1 MGAATGKLNEIPQR
15 LKKFITHDVRKNPIL
30 GLYLVIGVMVLG
42 YGIYFAAVMY
52 KDLTGT
58 GKKKV
63 AARPQVAQVRKP
75 PVAKKEVPPQQKVV
89 SPPKEQDIPAPKP
102 PIQKETEKKEI
113 VEVAKVTVAAAQK
126 PDTSQWKS
134 LEFPDGT
141 LISYPPDWT
150 RSAVDSENSILYGI
164 RLQAP
169 GSEAS
174 LKCYSRRR
182 KLGDNYADSLKET
195 MKRGGYSN
203 IKKDTKKINQ
213 QDVAQISGALADK
226 HMIVSIFE
234 PQADRYFIVRLIV
247 SKQELTKLQP
257 FYSAIV
263 DSYGDSTSPAASV
276 VSIEKLEQQLEKS
289 IEKKTEY
296 LVGSTVYL
304 KMKNGAVH
312 KGVVIAEDDSSITL
326 ESFRFGGRYSFK
338 VSRKDILEII
348 R

>member
-1 MGAATGKLNEIPQR
+1 MGARTGKLNEIPQR
-15 LKKFITHDVRKNPIL
+15 LKKFITHDIRKNPIL
-30 GLYLVIGVMVLG
+30 GLYLVIGLMVLG

-52 KDLTGT
+52 KDLTAT
-58 GKKKV
+58 GKEKV
-63 AARPQVAQVRKP
+63 TARPQVAEVRKP
-75 PVAKKEVPPQQKVV
+75 PAAKKQVPAKEKAVSPPQQQ
-89 SPPKEQDIPAPKP
+89 ETPAPEEP
-102 PIQKETEKKEI
+102 VQKEAEKKQ
-113 VEVAKVTVAAAQK
+113 VAEKVKPATEQK
-126 PDTSQWKS
+126 LDMSQWKS
-134 LEFPDGT
+134 VEFADGSR
-141 LISYPPDWT
+141 ISYPPDWS

-169 GSEAS
+169 DSEAS
-174 LKCYSRRR
+174 LKCYSRSR

-195 MKRGGYSN
+195 MKRGGYTN
-203 IKKDTKKINQ
+203 IKKETKKVNK
-213 QDVAQISGALADK
+213 QDVTQISGALADK
-226 HMIVSIFE
+226 HMVVSIFE
-234 PQADRYFIVRLIV
+234 PLADRYFIVRLIA

-263 DSYGDSTSPAASV
+263 DSYGDSTTPTTSV

-289 IEKKTEY
+289 IEKKTDY

-312 KGVVIAEDDSSITL
+312 KGVVIAEDDNTVTL

-338 VSRKDILEII
+338 VAREDIVEII

>member
-1 MGAATGKLNEIPQR
+1 MGARTGKLNEIPQR

-30 GLYLVIGVMVLG
+30 GLYLVIGVMVLA

-58 GKKKV
+58 GKEKV
-63 AARPQVAQVRKP
+63 AAGPKVAQVRKP
-75 PVAKKEVPPQQKVV
+75 PAANKQVPAEQEKVSPAEQQGTPQQEKPVEKQAETKEVAEKV
-89 SPPKEQDIPAPKP
+89 KN
-102 PIQKETEKKEI
+102 
-113 VEVAKVTVAAAQK
+113 AAAEE
-126 PDTSQWKS
+126 PDMSQWKTV
-134 LEFPDGT
+134 EFSDGSH
-141 LISYPPDWT
+141 IFYPPDWS

-169 GSEAS
+169 GSKAS
-174 LKCYSRRR
+174 LKCYSRSR
-182 KLGDNYADSLKET
+182 KIGDNYADSLKET
-195 MKRGGYSN
+195 MKRGGYTN
-203 IKKDTKKINQ
+203 IKRESKKISQ
-213 QDVAQISGALADK
+213 QDVVQISGDVADQ
-226 HMIVSIFE
+226 HMVVSIFE
-234 PQADRYFIVRLIV
+234 PQADKYFIVILMA
-247 SKQELTKLQP
+247 SKQELTKLRP

-263 DSYGDSTSPAASV
+263 DSYADSSRPTTSV

-289 IEKKTEY
+289 IEKKTDY

-312 KGVVIAEDDSSITL
+312 KGVVIAEDDNTITL

-338 VSRKDILEII
+338 VARKDIAEII